1 MKTELDYQHLG
12 KTIAESLK
20 DYGMVCRKEKA
31 DQFYFVY
38 KVNDTFEEGFISH
51 NEIVEF
57 LNGDTGYTK
66 SEIMDFLKNIAKT
79 SFMEFVEL
87 PILEKVYKLS
97 KHFGVETILGK
108 SIAHLSYQTALSIVE
123 ND

>member
-12 KTIAESLK
+12 QTISESLI
-20 DYGMVCRKEKA
+20 DYGMVCRKEKS

-38 KVNDTFEEGFISH
+38 KVNDTFEEGFISE

-66 SEIMDFLKNIAKT
+66 SEIMDFLKNVAKT
-79 SFMEFVEL
+79 SFMEFVQL
-87 PILEKVYKLS
+87 PIIEKVYKLS

-108 SIAHLSYQTALSIVE
+108 AVSHLSYQTALSIVE